1 MPNGVRCRV
10 PDKAVRLQLRAHP
23 VVSIAVSAWGGS
35 ERWSDARTWDGV
47 LLGNFMQWGGG
58 QPWQS
63 LDAWG
68 GGSAASLSGNLRASV
83 RLNVRT

>member
-1 MPNGVRCRV
+1 MHNGVRCRV
-10 PDKAVRLQLRAHP
+10 PDKAARLQLRTHP
-23 VVSIAVSAWGGS
+23 VVYSAASSWGGA
-35 ERWSDARTWDGV
+35 EQWSDGRTWDGV
-47 LLGNFMQWGGG
+47 LLGSFMQWGGG
-58 QPWQS
+58 QQWQS